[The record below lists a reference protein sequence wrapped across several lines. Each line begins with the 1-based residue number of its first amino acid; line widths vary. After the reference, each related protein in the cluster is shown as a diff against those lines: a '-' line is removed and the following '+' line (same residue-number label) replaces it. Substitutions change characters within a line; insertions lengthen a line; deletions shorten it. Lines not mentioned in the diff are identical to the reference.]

1 MLLSKILT
9 PKPKSA
15 LKALLCGA
23 LALLFALPAPAQGK
37 SDDVLLD
44 MQQAFRKGDKKRL
57 SALLPQARGHVLEP
71 WAAYWELKGISTPT
85 GCARPAARARHPPG
99 DRIALPRS
107 DSPLAGDAARS
118 LGRPRRAR

>member
-1 MLLSKILT
+1 MNLLKI
-9 PKPKSA
+9 
-15 LKALLCGA
+15 A
-23 LALLFALPAPAQGK
+23 LASVNSTVGSVRSNTERCLCMAREMAASDVTVGVFPEQAVGGYPAEDLVQWRRFVDAQ
-37 SDDVLLD
+37 
-44 MQQAFRKGDKKRL
+44 
-57 SALLPQARGHVLEP
+57 
-71 WAAYWELKGISTPT
+71 WEELQGISTPT